1 MLQRKMIKVSTFSST
16 LIKHMRYYI
25 VSNLKADK
33 VVVRVGI
40 NNTPQS
46 QLFDMLLD
54 TWELQSFIQNYFQ
67 LLILYSDGATV
78 LYFNATPV
86 FYFDGAN
93 PDLNNKRFSYLRKKL
108 IWDYIL
114 HGNMQYSLNDTYE
127 LYTSV
132 SGT

>member
-33 VVVRVGI
+33 AVVRVGI

-54 TWELQSFIQNYFQ
+54 T
-67 LLILYSDGATV
+67 
-78 LYFNATPV
+78 
-86 FYFDGAN
+86 
-93 PDLNNKRFSYLRKKL
+93 
-108 IWDYIL
+108 
-114 HGNMQYSLNDTYE
+114 
-127 LYTSV
+127 
-132 SGT
+132 